1 MVSSDFIIVI
11 SDQHDRFFTCYH
23 IRFFFFFETFLLLSN
38 HVFFFFCQDDGHIS
52 TDESTM
58 GSEDEWETASGD
70 ESTDEE
76 LPVDI
81 MDLAAADGSH
91 SNDDGADD
99 VDRDT
104 LQEARNRV
112 NEAISTNKP
121 GNIFC

>member
-1 MVSSDFIIVI
+1 MIVFYLL
-11 SDQHDRFFTCYH
+11 SYS
-23 IRFFFFFETFLLLSN
+23 FFFLRDIPFVKQLHML
-38 HVFFFFCQDDGHIS
+38 FFCQDDGHLS

-81 MDLAAADGSH
+81 MDLAAADGNH
-91 SNDDGADD
+91 STDDEVDE

-104 LQEARNRV
+104 LQKARNRV

>member
-1 MVSSDFIIVI
+1 MIVFLLAIIFV
-11 SDQHDRFFTCYH
+11 
-23 IRFFFFFETFLLLSN
+23 FFFLETFLSLSN
-38 HVFFFFCQDDGHIS
+38 YIFFFFCQDDGHIS

-81 MDLAAADGSH
+81 MDLAAADGNH

>member
-1 MVSSDFIIVI
+1 M
-11 SDQHDRFFTCYH
+11 
-23 IRFFFFFETFLLLSN
+23 L
-38 HVFFFFCQDDGHIS
+38 FFCQDDGHLS

-81 MDLAAADGSH
+81 MDLAAADGNH
-91 SNDDGADD
+91 STDDEVDE

-104 LQEARNRV
+104 LQKARNRV

>member
-1 MVSSDFIIVI
+1 MSNMIVFLLAIIFV
-11 SDQHDRFFTCYH
+11 
-23 IRFFFFFETFLLLSN
+23 FFFRDIPFVKQLHIL
-38 HVFFFFCQDDGHIS
+38 FFFCQDDGHIS

>member
-1 MVSSDFIIVI
+1 
-11 SDQHDRFFTCYH
+11 
-23 IRFFFFFETFLLLSN
+23 
-38 HVFFFFCQDDGHIS
+38 
-52 TDESTM
+52 M

-81 MDLAAADGSH
+81 MDLADGNH
-91 SNDDGADD
+91 STDDGVNDG
-99 VDRDT
+99 DRDT

-121 GNIFC
+121 GKL